1 MLVPRGLGGFTTY
14 KVNAQGFYSTLPHS
28 SLRKWL
34 LSGSLA
40 NPSGIRWLA
49 VFLLSWLWYEPGTF
63 SPREILLLSE
73 VQARQERLAR
83 RRTARFE
90 DSLLGATLSGALQLT
105 RSHRF
110 AIDLTL
116 DKGEAV
122 VFLTRLGT
130 TDFVLSPRL
139 WKSCLL
145 RYLSLEE
152 RRLLVPRF
160 APESGIDEEH
170 SPKPP
175 RIRGY
180 TDQGSKRPADKWLPP
195 PPPVEDED
203 PNPNDQTQR
212 EIEELWKQQRE

>member
-1 MLVPRGLGGFTTY
+1 
-14 KVNAQGFYSTLPHS
+14 
-28 SLRKWL
+28 
-34 LSGSLA
+34 
-40 NPSGIRWLA
+40 
-49 VFLLSWLWYEPGTF
+49 
-63 SPREILLLSE
+63 
-73 VQARQERLAR
+73 
-83 RRTARFE
+83 
-90 DSLLGATLSGALQLT
+90 
-105 RSHRF
+105 
-110 AIDLTL
+110 LTL

-130 TDFVLSPRL
+130 TEFILEFRL
-139 WKSCLL
+139 WKSCLV

-152 RRLLVPRF
+152 RRLLVPWF

-203 PNPNDQTQR
+203 PNPNEKISARDRGTLETTEGVTMR
-212 EIEELWKQQRE
+212 VKDLMTSLAGVTLW